1 MQKID
6 EEKEKLTGRDDPSVA
21 EQKKKKKKKKHDHKG
36 KHKDK
41 KNKDGKDKSEIRCI
55 YTNIK
60 RRIGSCN
67 GVHRAN
73 RTCICSCKSQRSVGV
88 YSGQSRDRCKWK
100 YH

>member
-41 KNKDGKDKSEIRCI
+41 KNKDGKDK
-55 YTNIK
+55 
-60 RRIGSCN
+60 
-67 GVHRAN
+67 
-73 RTCICSCKSQRSVGV
+73 
-88 YSGQSRDRCKWK
+88 
-100 YH
+100 